1 MAETPCGNVLGTVEL
16 LEAVLFYLDNK
27 TLLLS
32 QRVSKTFEATI
43 TGSTQLQQKLF
54 FTSVAAGTSYRCL
67 QEGCN
72 DLICMGCSFDRTL
85 GHVHQN
91 PLFAYELDHIVVVNR
106 EATISVY
113 TEGTFVLSAR
123 EQFRPA
129 AAKLEH
135 GSWRRML
142 PCQPAM
148 RLNWEV
154 FSELP
159 EEHGSYGY
167 SSATTG
173 DRNTVEHLVERL
185 WVKDGKQQECGAG
198 VHLFYYTVR
207 TPQDRNDERRCLC
220 GSTVDNLRY
229 GSVQ

>member
-1 MAETPCGNVLGTVEL
+1 MAETPCGKVLGTVEL

-32 QRVSKTFEATI
+32 QRVNKTFEATI

-54 FTSVAAGTSYRCL
+54 FTSVAAGTSYQCL
-67 QEGCN
+67 QEGC
-72 DLICMGCSFDRTL
+72 DDMICKGYSPDNHP
-85 GHVHQN
+85 GHAHQN
-91 PLFAYELDHIVVVNR
+91 PLLTYDLPHVEAVNG
-106 EATISVY
+106 EATISVLA
-113 TEGTFVLSAR
+113 EGMLILSAR

-129 AAKLEH
+129 ATELKH

-148 RLNWEV
+148 RVNWEV

-159 EEHGSYGY
+159 REHDNYGY

-173 DRNTVEHLVERL
+173 DHNTVERLVERL
-185 WVKDGKQQECGAG
+185 WVKDGKQQECGVG
-198 VHLFYYTVR
+198 VHIFYTAHM
-207 TPQDRNDERRCLC
+207 PWDRNDEWRCLC
-220 GSTVDNLRY
+220 GSTVENLHY
-229 GSVQ
+229 GNRQ